1 MDILAEKRKTEN
13 VKRDHDGTGTKSK
26 QKNRTMNTVTIPVLK
41 IEKETE
47 KAVFALLQCSSDS
60 NIASVKVWLP
70 KSQCFFTDDT
80 VELPAWLAEK
90 KAQEASDEY
99 EAHAFFG
106 ELATA

>member
-1 MDILAEKRKTEN
+1 
-13 VKRDHDGTGTKSK
+13 
-26 QKNRTMNTVTIPVLK
+26 MNTVTIPVLK

-60 NIASVKVWLP
+60 NIAAVKVWLP
-70 KSQCFFTDDT
+70 KSQCFFTDDS